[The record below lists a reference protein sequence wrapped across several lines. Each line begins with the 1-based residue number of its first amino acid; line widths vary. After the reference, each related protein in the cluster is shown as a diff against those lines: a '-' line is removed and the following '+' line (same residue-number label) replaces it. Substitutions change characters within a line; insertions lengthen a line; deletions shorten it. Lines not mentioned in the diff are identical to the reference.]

1 MMRNEEVN
9 VLAANG
15 DQPEVAEEIV
25 EQSDAPEGE
34 AETPKENT
42 PDSVK
47 KRLGQQEKKH
57 KREMRSMQDQL
68 SQMQQYIMS
77 QQHNAG
83 QTQGNAEHEAMQQPP
98 QQQMVDPMR
107 QLEMQRLEEDFKQ
120 DLERASDK
128 YEDFDDIV
136 QDHRLPFTNSVREVL
151 KILDNP
157 GDVVYAL
164 GKNRDELYRIAGL
177 SQHAQAKELHKLS
190 KALTMKEKTAPK
202 VQPKVMG
209 QIKGNSSGT
218 KSPSDKPTVSDF
230 RKMLRNG
237 GK

>member
-1 MMRNEEVN
+1 MMNDEVN
-9 VLAANG
+9 VLADG
-15 DQPEVAEEIV
+15 VQPAVEEEIV
-25 EQSDAPEGE
+25 DQAAQEGE
-34 AETPKENT
+34 AETPKEKL

-57 KREMRSMQDQL
+57 KRDMRDMQDQL

-77 QQHNAG
+77 QSQNNAG
-83 QTQGNAEHEAMQQPP
+83 QTQGNAEQPAMQQPQ
-98 QQQMVDPMR
+98 QQQMQDPMR
-107 QLEMQRLEEDFKQ
+107 QLEMQRLEEDFNK

-128 YEDFDDIV
+128 YDDFDDIV
-136 QDHRLPFTNSVREVL
+136 SDRQLPFTQSLSNVL
-151 KILDNP
+151 RVLDNP
-157 GDVVYAL
+157 GDVIYAL
-164 GKNRDELYRIAGL
+164 GKNLDELYRIAGL
-177 SQHAQAKELHKLS
+177 SQHSQAKELHKLS

-209 QIKGNSSGT
+209 QLKGNSSGT
-218 KSPSDKPTVSDF
+218 KSPNDKPTVSDF